1 MAKKICTLSKFIAT
15 NVQLNAANI
24 GHHTINKYKNLDC
37 LIINETELRHE
48 LRNKT
53 ENIEN
58 LTKKLC
64 KKFKIKRTIVTRGS
78 KGAII
83 YEEKKNKFYDSAAFA
98 EKSLDKIGAGD
109 AMMSIMALSL
119 KQEKNSMLSLFL
131 GSIAGAQSV
140 EIMGNS
146 DFVRKN
152 KFLKTLEHLLK

>member
-1 MAKKICTLSKFIAT
+1 M
-15 NVQLNAANI
+15 
-24 GHHTINKYKNLDC
+24 
-37 LIINETELRHE
+37 
-48 LRNKT
+48 
-53 ENIEN
+53 
-58 LTKKLC
+58 C